1 MKVMIVGSTRE
12 LRRKLLT
19 WMPVSEGHEV
29 LEASG
34 MLSAAWYAGN
44 CHPDMIV
51 LDHSSCDARGE
62 EMVDLFTQVT
72 PDASVLVDEPD
83 GGLELLFRDSAAGKL
98 VPESFYGRPFDAAAW
113 RDVEPPF
120 VNP

>member
-19 WMPVSEGHEV
+19 WMPFAAGDEV

-44 CHPDMIV
+44 CHPDLIV
-51 LDHSSCDARGE
+51 LDHSSCDARGP
-62 EMVDLFTQVT
+62 EMVDLFSQVT
-72 PDASVLVDEPD
+72 PDACVLVDEPE
-83 GGLELLFRDSAAGKL
+83 GGLEPLLRDGAADKL

-113 RDVEPPF
+113 RDVGPPF
-120 VNP
+120 VNA